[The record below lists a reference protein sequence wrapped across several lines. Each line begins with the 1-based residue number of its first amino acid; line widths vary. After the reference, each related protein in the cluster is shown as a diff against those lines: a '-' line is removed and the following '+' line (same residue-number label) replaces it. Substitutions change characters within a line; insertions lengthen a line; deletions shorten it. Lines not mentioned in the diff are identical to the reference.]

1 MASSEPLRVWA
12 PRAKR
17 VDLVLFPS
25 EERVHCRPA
34 PGGWF
39 VAERAVLEP
48 EQKYAFSLDG
58 GPPLPDPRSADQP
71 EGVHGPS
78 RRVDFERF
86 SWSDAEY
93 GPVPLERAVI
103 YELHVGTFT
112 EAGTF
117 DGVLAELPRL
127 RALGITHIEL
137 MPVASFPGERGWG
150 YDGVSLFAPQASYG
164 GPYGLMRLV
173 DACHRE
179 GIGVIVDVV
188 YNHLGPS
195 GNYLG
200 HFGPYFTGR
209 YHTPWGDAL
218 NFDGPGSDEVRRF
231 VLDNARFW
239 LEKYHVDGLRLDA
252 VQTIFDQSP
261 EHLLAT
267 LSREVAEFARAS
279 GRPLFLIGECDL
291 NAARFITERPRGYG
305 LDAQWSDD
313 FHYALHAALTGE
325 RAGYYQDFGP
335 LRPLARAL
343 TQGYAL
349 QGEFSRYRQR
359 GQGAPPGHQ
368 PGRRFVVYS
377 QNHDQVGNRP
387 RGDRLTALVSEAKCT
402 IAAGLTL
409 LSPFTPMLFMGEE
422 WGAPSPF
429 HYFIDHAEPE
439 LRDAVRS
446 GRQREMS
453 EFGWENPETLDPSSE
468 DAFHRSKLN
477 ACLAETDAAKR
488 TFERYRSLIALRRTH
503 PELQSDELKKVRAEF
518 DEDERWLVLWRGRV
532 GLLCN
537 FSERPVSL
545 RLPAFR
551 PLFGEENLQDRG
563 GLTLLLPGLAV
574 IEASRKKRSAKR

>member
-1 MASSEPLRVWA
+1 MASLQPLRVWA

-25 EERVHCRPA
+25 EERVPCRPV
-34 PGGWF
+34 PGSWF
-39 VAERAVLEP
+39 VAERENLEP
-48 EQKYAFSLDG
+48 DQRYAFSLDD
-58 GPPLPDPRSADQP
+58 GPPLPDPRSAEQP
-71 EGVHGPS
+71 EGVHRPS
-78 RRVDFERF
+78 RCVDFKQF

-93 GPVPLERAVI
+93 RAVPLERAVI

-117 DGVLAELPRL
+117 DGVIAELPRL

-150 YDGVSLFAPQASYG
+150 YDGVGLFAPQASYG
-164 GPYGLMRLV
+164 GPYALMRLV
-173 DACHRE
+173 DACHQA
-179 GIGVIVDVV
+179 GLGVILDVV

-200 HFGPYFTGR
+200 RFGPYFTAR
-209 YHTPWGDAL
+209 YHTPWGEAL
-218 NFDGPGSDEVRRF
+218 NFDGPDSDEVRRF

-239 LEKYHVDGLRLDA
+239 LESYHIDGLRLDA

-261 EHLLAT
+261 EHLLSA

-291 NAARFITERPRGYG
+291 NAARFITERPHGYG

-325 RAGYYQDFGP
+325 RAGYYQDFGS

-359 GQGAPPGHQ
+359 AQGAPPGNP

-387 RGDRLTALVSEAKCT
+387 QGDRLRTLVSEAKCD

-422 WGAPSPF
+422 WGATSPF

-439 LRDAVRS
+439 LREAVLS
-446 GRQREMS
+446 GRHREMS
-453 EFGWENPETLDPSSE
+453 EFGWENPETLDPSSRE
-468 DAFHRSKLN
+468 AFVRSTLDSS
-477 ACLAETDAAKR
+477 LPETEAAKR
-488 TFERYRSLIALRRTH
+488 TLARYRSLIALRRTH
-503 PELQSDELKKVRAEF
+503 PELQSDELETVRVEF
-518 DEDERWLVLWRGRV
+518 DEDDRWLVLWRGRV
-532 GLLCN
+532 GVLCN

-545 RLPAFR
+545 RLPEFR
-551 PLFGEENLQDRG
+551 TLFGNEILEDQ
-563 GLTLLLPGLAV
+563 GLFTLLLPGLAV
-574 IEASRKKRSAKR
+574 ILTSKKKRPGKR